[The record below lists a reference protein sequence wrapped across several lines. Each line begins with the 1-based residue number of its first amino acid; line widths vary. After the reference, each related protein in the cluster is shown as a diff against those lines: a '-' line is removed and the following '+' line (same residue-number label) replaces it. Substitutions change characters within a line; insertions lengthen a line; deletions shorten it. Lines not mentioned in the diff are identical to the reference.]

1 MSVTFP
7 KNLWTSA
14 DLALLPDNGNRYE
27 IIDGEL
33 LVTRAP
39 HWQHQTICGN
49 FYSQL
54 QAWSQATGLGRACRG
69 VGVIFSDSND
79 VIPDVVWLSMEKY
92 TALIDDAGHVRG
104 APDLVIEV
112 LSSGAEN
119 ERRDRQIK
127 LKLYSSQ
134 GVLEYWIADWGRQTV
149 EIFRREA
156 GLLKLALTL
165 YREDTLTS
173 PLLSNFH
180 CPLGQVF
187 ES

>member
-1 MSVTFP
+1 M
-7 KNLWTSA
+7 
-14 DLALLPDNGNRYE
+14 
-27 IIDGEL
+27 
-33 LVTRAP
+33 
-39 HWQHQTICGN
+39 
-49 FYSQL
+49 
-54 QAWSQATGLGRACRG
+54 G

-79 VIPDVVWLSMEKY
+79 VVPDVVWLSMEKY

-112 LSSGAEN
+112 LSLGAEN

-134 GVLEYWIADWGRQTV
+134 GVLEYWIANWQRQTV

-173 PLLSNFH
+173 PLLPNFR
-180 CPLGQVF
+180 CPLGQIF

>member
-1 MSVTFP
+1 M
-7 KNLWTSA
+7 
-14 DLALLPDNGNRYE
+14 
-27 IIDGEL
+27 
-33 LVTRAP
+33 
-39 HWQHQTICGN
+39 
-49 FYSQL
+49 
-54 QAWSQATGLGRACRG
+54 
-69 VGVIFSDSND
+69 
-79 VIPDVVWLSMEKY
+79 
-92 TALIDDAGHVRG
+92 
-104 APDLVIEV
+104 IEV

-134 GVLEYWIADWGRQTV
+134 GVLEYWIADRRRQTV

-173 PLLSNFH
+173 PLLPNLH
-180 CPLGQVF
+180 CPLGQIF